1 MVFQLTRRRLLGLG
15 AAAASCMA
23 VDSAFAATR
32 LPLLRPDRQAATPQA
47 HANASAREL
56 DLINT
61 HTDEKLKIV
70 YWAQGRYEPDA
81 LAEIDRLMRDHRSGD
96 VHAIDPALLDTLH
109 ALKRKLDTNEAFH
122 IISGYRSPATNSRM
136 RESNA
141 GVAKKSYHMRG
152 MAVDIRVPGRELSYL
167 RKAALDIGTG
177 GVGYYPRSDFI
188 HVDVGPVRQWGMRN
202 A

>member
-1 MVFQLTRRRLLGLG
+1 MVFQLNRRRFLGAG
-15 AAAASCMA
+15 AAAVSCVA
-23 VDSAFAATR
+23 AGDALAATR
-32 LPLLRPDRQAATPQA
+32 LPLLRPGSQAATPQLRA
-47 HANASAREL
+47 GASAREL

-70 YWAQGRYEPDA
+70 YWANGRYEPEA
-81 LAEIDRLMRDHRSGD
+81 LAGIDRLMRDHRSGD

-109 ALKRKLDTNEAFH
+109 ALKRKLGTNEAFH
-122 IISGYRSPATNSRM
+122 IVSGYRSPVTNAQM
-136 RESNA
+136 HESNA

-167 RKAALDIGTG
+167 RNAALDIGTG

-188 HVDVGPVRQWGMRN
+188 HVDVGPVRQWGMRR

>member
-1 MVFQLTRRRLLGLG
+1 MVFQLNRRRLLGLG
-15 AAAASCMA
+15 AAAASCVVA
-23 VDSAFAATR
+23 ESALAATR
-32 LPLLRPDRQAATPQA
+32 LPLLRPDRQAAAPQA
-47 HANASAREL
+47 HVRAGAREL

-70 YWAQGRYEPDA
+70 YWANGRYEPEA
-81 LAEIDRLMRDHRSGD
+81 LAGIDRLMRDHRSGD

-109 ALKRKLDTNEAFH
+109 ALKRKLGTNEAFH
-122 IISGYRSPATNSRM
+122 IISGYRSPATNSQM

-167 RKAALDIGTG
+167 RTAALDIGTG

-188 HVDVGPVRQWGMRN
+188 HVDVGPVRQWGMRS

>member
-1 MVFQLTRRRLLGLG
+1 MVFQLTRRRLMGLG
-15 AAAASCMA
+15 AAAASCVA
-23 VDSAFAATR
+23 ADSAFAATR
-32 LPLLRPDRQAATPQA
+32 LPLLRPDRQAAMPQA
-47 HANASAREL
+47 QVHASAREL

-70 YWAQGRYEPDA
+70 YWANGRYEPEA
-81 LAEIDRLMRDHRSGD
+81 LAAIDRLMRDHRSGD

-109 ALKRKLDTNEAFH
+109 ALKRNLDTNEALH
-122 IISGYRSPATNSRM
+122 IVSGYRSPATNSQM

-152 MAVDIRVPGRELSYL
+152 MAVDIRVPGRELSNL
-167 RKAALDIGTG
+167 QKAALDIGTG

-188 HVDVGPVRQWGMRN
+188 HVDVGPVRQWGMRD

>member
-1 MVFQLTRRRLLGLG
+1 MFQLNRRRLLGLG
-15 AAAASCMA
+15 AAAASCVVA
-23 VDSAFAATR
+23 ESALAATR
-32 LPLLRPDRQAATPQA
+32 LPLLRPDRQAAAPQA
-47 HANASAREL
+47 HVRAGAREL

-70 YWAQGRYEPDA
+70 YWANGRYEPEA
-81 LAEIDRLMRDHRSGD
+81 LAGIDRLLRDHRSGD

-109 ALKRKLDTNEAFH
+109 ALKRKLGTNEAFH
-122 IISGYRSPATNSRM
+122 IISGYRSPATNSQM

-167 RKAALDIGTG
+167 RTAALDIGTG

-188 HVDVGPVRQWGMRN
+188 HVDVGPVRQWGMRS

>member
-1 MVFQLTRRRLLGLG
+1 MVFQLNRRRFLGAG
-15 AAAASCMA
+15 AAAASCVA
-23 VDSAFAATR
+23 AGDAFAATR
-32 LPLLRPDRQAATPQA
+32 LPLLRPGRQIAAPQEVRA
-47 HANASAREL
+47 GAREL

-70 YWAQGRYEPDA
+70 YWANGRYEPEA
-81 LAEIDRLMRDHRSGD
+81 LAGIDRLMRDHRSGD

-109 ALKRKLDTNEAFH
+109 ALKRKLGTNEAFH
-122 IISGYRSPATNSRM
+122 IVSGYRSPVTNAQM
-136 RESNA
+136 HESNA

-188 HVDVGPVRQWGMRN
+188 HVDVGPVRQWGMRR